1 MFKRGRTMIAI
12 PPGATIKELI
22 EDRGMTQ
29 KELASRL
36 GLSEGHVRELIDG
49 HVQLTRDVAGRLEMV
64 LGLSARFWLDLEA
77 IYRTKL
83 RAIEAEDV
91 EPRHNLLV
99 TCL

>member
-12 PPGATIKELI
+12 PPRATIREQI
-22 EDRGMTQ
+22 EDRGMTHE
-29 KELASRL
+29 ELASRL

-64 LGLSARFWLDLEA
+64 LGLSARFWLDLED
-77 IYRTKL
+77 IYRAKL

-91 EPRHNLLV
+91 E
-99 TCL
+99 TCC

>member
-1 MFKRGRTMIAI
+1 MIAI
-12 PPGATIKELI
+12 PPGATIRELI

-29 KELASRL
+29 KALAARME
-36 GLSEGHVRELIDG
+36 LSEKHISELVNG
-49 HVQLTRDVAGRLEMV
+49 HVQLTPDVAGRLEMV

-91 EPRHNLLV
+91 E
-99 TCL
+99 TCC